1 MNRRAFLKKAAL
13 LGAAAVAIPKV
24 LFAKP
29 PETSQHKKRILA
41 LARAMRQTKYHITA
55 NILNRSFSGL
65 V

>member
-13 LGAAAVAIPKV
+13 LGAAAVVVPKV
-24 LFAKP
+24 LFAGA
-29 PETSQHKKRILA
+29 PETLQHKKRILA
-41 LARAMRQTKYHITA
+41 LARAMGQTKYHIEA